1 MNNISLKKVTLF
13 VAIAAL
19 TSPFANANANDIS
32 QVKSVVKQVSST
44 QLIAQFDQDKNG
56 QLNEAEINASG
67 NKKLH
72 QAFKNIDSNNDAAIS
87 EKELS
92 DFLAKVKTDK
102 NLLVKNK

>member
-1 MNNISLKKVTLF
+1 MNNISLKKVTLL

-19 TSPFANANANDIS
+19 TSPFANANDIS
-32 QVKSVVKQVSST
+32 QAKSVVKQVSST
-44 QLIAQFDQDKNG
+44 QLMAQFDQDKNG
-56 QLNEAEINASG
+56 QLSEAEINASG

-72 QAFKNIDSNNDAAIS
+72 KAFKKIDSNNDAAIS

-92 DFLAKVKTDK
+92 AFLAKVKVDK